1 MERRSRTEILSLIL
15 QSADNG
21 ATQTILMYETYL
33 SHEALR
39 GYLSFLL
46 REGLLE
52 YRQGE
57 MKFRTTEAG
66 LKYLSS
72 RTGTRGCSHQCQK
85 CGILYRC
92 DYSRCHNPFQHGLC
106 LRCAK
111 VISCETI
118 EDAMEMASLSL
129 HELAR

>member
-21 ATQTILMYETYL
+21 ATLTILMYETYL

-39 GYLSFLL
+39 GYLSSLL

-52 YRQGE
+52 YLHGE
-57 MKFRTTEAG
+57 MKFKTTKAG
-66 LKYLSS
+66 REYLSS
-72 RTGTRGCSHQCQK
+72 WTGTSCSHQCEK

-92 DYSRCHNPFQHGLC
+92 DCSRCHNPFQHGLC

-118 EDAMEMASLSL
+118 ADAMEMAGLSL

>member
-21 ATQTILMYETYL
+21 ATRTILMYETYL
-33 SHEALR
+33 SHDALK
-39 GYLSFLL
+39 GYLISLL
-46 REGLLE
+46 KEGLLE

-57 MKFRTTEAG
+57 MKFKTTEAG

-72 RTGTRGCSHQCQK
+72 WTGTRGCGHQCQK

-92 DYSRCHNPFQHGLC
+92 DCSRCDSPFQHGLC

-118 EDAMEMASLSL
+118 ADAMEMVGLSI
-129 HELAR
+129 HELTR